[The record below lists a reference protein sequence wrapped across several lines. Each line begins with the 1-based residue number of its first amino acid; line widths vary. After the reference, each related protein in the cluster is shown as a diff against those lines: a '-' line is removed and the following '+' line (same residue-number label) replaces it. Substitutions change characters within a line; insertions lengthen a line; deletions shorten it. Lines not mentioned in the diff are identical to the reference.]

1 MRVPRRLN
9 AIQNIVVL
17 MMENRSLDHLLGS
30 LRATNPQVAGLTG
43 HESNFPAPP
52 GPLPPSIR
60 VRPATSFAMPFD
72 PGHEFEDVQV
82 QLYGPQ
88 KTPVDAA
95 PMSGFVCDAVTPAVP
110 GVPAQTASDAARVM
124 EYFTPAQAPVMAA
137 LAQEF
142 ALFNGWFS
150 SLPGPTWPN
159 RFFVHAATSGGLTE
173 SPSTADVIRGFSFDG
188 GTIYDALDEKD
199 IGWRIY
205 HDGLPQ
211 TAGIQSLRLEF
222 INPLT
227 ENFREMEHFA
237 ADVNSNSLPPYTFI
251 EPNYD
256 TGHNYQRGN
265 SMHPLND
272 IRKGEALVK
281 QVYETLRASAYWSKM
296 MLIVTF
302 DEHGGFYDHV
312 SPPAAVATGDD
323 YRYATAGRNFAFNRL
338 GVRVPGIVV
347 SAYTRRNTVFGTGAL
362 GDPAFFDHSS
372 VIATAALRFGLPPL
386 TARDAAANTLDVALN
401 LRSPRLNPA
410 EAPLTLP
417 ASAPD
422 MPVALRLAPS
432 AAARPTAHLSDNQRS
447 FLALAAACD
456 LSMSA
461 APAHPKILTAH
472 REIQTQQE
480 AAPYVRAVEAKIRAR
495 RLQAAGTAPK
505 NPRH

>member
-1 MRVPRRLN
+1 MPVPPRLQ

-17 MMENRSLDHLLGS
+17 MMENRSFDHLLGW
-30 LRATNPQVAGLTG
+30 LRAINPHIAGLTG
-43 HESNFPAPP
+43 GESNFPAPP
-52 GPLPPSIR
+52 GPLPPAIT
-60 VRPATSFAMPFD
+60 VGPATSFAMPFD
-72 PGHEFEDVQV
+72 PGHEFDDVQV

-88 KTPVDAA
+88 RTQVDAA
-95 PMSGFVCDAVTPAVP
+95 PMSGFVCDALTPPVP
-110 GVPAQTASDAARVM
+110 DVPAQTAFDAARVM
-124 EYFTPAQAPVMAA
+124 ECFTSAQAPVMAA

-159 RFFVHAATSGGLTE
+159 RFFLHAATSGGLTE
-173 SPSTADVIRGFSFDG
+173 SPGTQDVIRGFSFDG
-188 GTIYDALDEKD
+188 GTVYDALDERD
-199 IGWRIY
+199 LDWRIY

-222 INPLT
+222 VDPLT
-227 ENFREMEHFA
+227 KKFREMEHFA
-237 ADVNSNSLPPYTFI
+237 VDVNSNSLPPYTFI

-281 QVYETLRASAYWSKM
+281 QVYETLRASSYWSKM

-347 SAYTRRNTVFGTGAL
+347 SAYTRRNTVIGTGAW
-362 GDPAFFDHSS
+362 GDPVVFDHSS
-372 VIATAALRFGLPPL
+372 VIATAALRFGLVSL

-401 LRSPRLNPA
+401 LDTPRLTPA
-410 EAPLTLP
+410 EAPLSLP
-417 ASAPD
+417 DSAPD
-422 MPVALRLAPS
+422 MPVGLRLVPP
-432 AAARPTAHLSDNQRS
+432 AAAQPAAPLSENQRS
-447 FLALAAACD
+447 FLALATACD
-456 LSMSA
+456 LSTSSTTEHATILA
-461 APAHPKILTAH
+461 AHQTV
-472 REIQTQQE
+472 RTQQD

-495 RLQAAGTAPK
+495 RLQATGTAPK
-505 NPRH
+505 KPGR

>member
-1 MRVPRRLN
+1 MRVPRRLK
-9 AIQNIVVL
+9 AIENLVVL
-17 MMENRSLDHLLGS
+17 MMENRSFDHLLGS
-30 LRATNPQVAGLTG
+30 LTAINPKIAGITG
-43 HESNFPAPP
+43 NESNFPAPP
-52 GPLPPSIR
+52 GPLPPAIT

-72 PGHEFEDVQV
+72 PGHEFDDVQV

-88 KTPVDAA
+88 RTPVNAA
-95 PMSGFVCDAVTPAVP
+95 PMSGFVCDAVTPPTP
-110 GVPAQTASDAARVM
+110 GVPQQTAADAARVM
-124 EYFTPAQAPVMAA
+124 EYFTPAQVPVMAA
-137 LAQEF
+137 LVQEF

-173 SPSTADVIRGFSFDG
+173 SPSTPDVIRGFSFDG
-188 GTIYDALDEKD
+188 GTIYDALDERD
-199 IGWRIY
+199 IEWRIY

-222 INPLT
+222 VNPLT

-237 ADVNSNSLPPYTFI
+237 ADVKSNSLPPYTFI

-281 QVYETLRASAYWSKM
+281 QVYETLRASKYWDKM
-296 MLIVTF
+296 MLIIIF

-312 SPPAAVATGDD
+312 SPPGTVSTGDD

-347 SAYTRRNTVFGTGAL
+347 SAYTKGNTVIGTGAL
-362 GDPAFFDHSS
+362 DDPAVFDHSS
-372 VIATAALRFGLPPL
+372 VIATAALRFGFPFL
-386 TARDAAANTLDVALN
+386 TERDAKANTLDVALN
-401 LRSPRLNPA
+401 LDAPRLTPA

-417 ASAPD
+417 DSAPD
-422 MPVALRLAPS
+422 MPAALRLAPS
-432 AAARPTAHLSDNQRS
+432 AAAQPTAPLSDNQRS

-461 APAHPKILTAH
+461 TPAHEKILAAH
-472 REIQTQQE
+472 KAIQTQQE
-480 AAPYVRAVEAKIRAR
+480 AAPYVRAVEAKIRAKRIKATGTPARKR
-495 RLQAAGTAPK
+495 R
-505 NPRH
+505 R